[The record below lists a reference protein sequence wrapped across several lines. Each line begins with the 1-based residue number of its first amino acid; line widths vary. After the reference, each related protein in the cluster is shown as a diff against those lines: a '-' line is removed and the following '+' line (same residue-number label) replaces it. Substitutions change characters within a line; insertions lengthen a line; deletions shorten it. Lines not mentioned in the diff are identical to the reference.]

1 MLLHGWT
8 VYKYCI
14 WPATADTPHKAWLL
28 WGTGQLLSP
37 RPYLVA
43 SLVSNQC
50 GSAYDQPLCGV
61 PSRHTYLGLPTEP
74 SHIWEHCVQIIYF
87 SQRKK
92 YLVKTTSFRKIKFF
106 LAAFVYELDSL
117 FQHNSSQKHPTAYH
131 RREVN
136 QRRNLK
142 REGDKGGVILHFMLL
157 LLTRNRESSKE
168 QFSPSQPTK
177 LCWNSNHMVR
187 LIYNNVMLLVCIQLD
202 FFYFRVALYFE
213 TVCVT
218 FAKYTSCLSYHFLCQ
233 SESKTEHMYIFPKHR
248 HACPSWEA
256 TFVDTADTK
265 SDVQCMH
272 NVHISSVKQLLSN
285 CF

>member
-1 MLLHGWT
+1 MNLIHSFG
-8 VYKYCI
+8 I
-14 WPATADTPHKAWLL
+14 FHHKSIQ
-28 WGTGQLLSP
+28 QLI
-37 RPYLVA
+37 
-43 SLVSNQC
+43 N
-50 GSAYDQPLCGV
+50 
-61 PSRHTYLGLPTEP
+61 
-74 SHIWEHCVQIIYF
+74 
-87 SQRKK
+87 
-92 YLVKTTSFRKIKFF
+92 
-106 LAAFVYELDSL
+106 
-117 FQHNSSQKHPTAYH
+117 H

-218 FAKYTSCLSYHFLCQ
+218 FAKYTSCLSYHFCVRVNLKLNTCISSQNTDMPAQVGKLLLLTQQTQKVMYSACTMCTFLRWNSCCQ
-233 SESKTEHMYIFPKHR
+233 IVFRLAENWGWWCVPWGLASR
-248 HACPSWEA
+248 PSWRQ
-256 TFVDTADTK
+256 TVFGCSQPRWHHYVTTR
-265 SDVQCMH
+265 Q
-272 NVHISSVKQLLSN
+272 SSGLKHLIKIL
-285 CF
+285 

>member
-14 WPATADTPHKAWLL
+14 RPATADTPHKAWLL

-92 YLVKTTSFRKIKFF
+92 YLVKTTKVSERSTFFWQHLFMNLIHSSSIFHHKSIQQLIIEGKWIKEGIWRERGIKVGSSFISCCCCWPGTGNQARNNSVQ
-106 LAAFVYELDSL
+106 ASQQNFVEIPITWYGWFITMSCYW
-117 FQHNSSQKHPTAYH
+117 FAY
-131 RREVN
+131 
-136 QRRNLK
+136 NLTFS
-142 REGDKGGVILHFMLL
+142 ILGWHSIL
-157 LLTRNRESSKE
+157 R
-168 QFSPSQPTK
+168 Q
-177 LCWNSNHMVR
+177 
-187 LIYNNVMLLVCIQLD
+187 
-202 FFYFRVALYFE
+202 
-213 TVCVT
+213 CV
-218 FAKYTSCLSYHFLCQ
+218 
-233 SESKTEHMYIFPKHR
+233 
-248 HACPSWEA
+248 
-256 TFVDTADTK
+256 
-265 SDVQCMH
+265 
-272 NVHISSVKQLLSN
+272 
-285 CF
+285 

>member
-1 MLLHGWT
+1 MNLIHSFG
-8 VYKYCI
+8 I
-14 WPATADTPHKAWLL
+14 FHHKSIQ
-28 WGTGQLLSP
+28 QLI
-37 RPYLVA
+37 
-43 SLVSNQC
+43 N
-50 GSAYDQPLCGV
+50 
-61 PSRHTYLGLPTEP
+61 
-74 SHIWEHCVQIIYF
+74 
-87 SQRKK
+87 
-92 YLVKTTSFRKIKFF
+92 
-106 LAAFVYELDSL
+106 
-117 FQHNSSQKHPTAYH
+117 H